1 MIPTMQPAPTKA
13 TTMNKIGYKKTKC
26 NDSVYKAKLK
36 KKKLEKN
43 LEDEDSNYEFNSFE
57 AKDSDYEPYVAN
69 RNLHPRLLL
78 SRKMMICLTR
88 ETMC

>member
-1 MIPTMQPAPTKA
+1 MPTTELALTKA
-13 TTMNKIGYKKTKC
+13 KTMEKIGYKKDKR

-36 KKKLEKN
+36 RKKLEKK
-43 LEDEDSNYEFNSFE
+43 LEDEDSDYEPNRFE